1 MAGRAAPAK
10 GWAKVRPMSG
20 ELIRVGDTAVQFLV
34 EGSDSSGS
42 AAVFEATIRA
52 RGRIPAPH
60 SHDGFE
66 ETVYGLEGIATW
78 TVDVTAV
85 DVGPGQA
92 FCIHRGAVHHFDNH
106 GEVDAKVLSIITP
119 GVLGPDYFREVAA
132 VFAETS
138 GGPPDLA
145 RIGEVMRRHGLTP
158 AARPA

>member
-1 MAGRAAPAK
+1 MAGRRRL
-10 GWAKVRPMSG
+10 AKVRSMRG

-78 TVDVTAV
+78 TVDGTAV

-119 GVLGPDYFREVAA
+119 GVLGPDYFREGAA
-132 VFAETS
+132 VFAQTP